1 MADHLFENQTITSEG
16 LNLIA
21 HATAAN
27 AIVYTKALSNATVPA
42 DPSNVSSYSGKV
54 GTIAS
59 ASSSGNAARITL
71 AFENSDTMSS
81 QAVKCVALM
90 GRLQSESGDGVIV
103 AYCSSGESSITLPS
117 SIDAPCV
124 TRFVVNLVM
133 SAGSDSTIN
142 VVESGV
148 ASLSDLSRFVSLHVA
163 GDPTT
168 GVNQTILGDK
178 TWEHQQDFNE
188 ACRFHDSV
196 VTTGVFPETDN
207 ISSLGLQNARYKAIY
222 GETVNSTNVRTSTI
236 SSDEASIGSLNVH
249 VQDGFSVVNLSGST
263 LTGWKSGDG
272 TQDNPHQYSL
282 IIGGGL
288 SGTSEEDYGTLTI
301 TPQSVYVDASS
312 GKATYPYVEV
322 KVGTTAYP
330 LKRVCTQ
337 ELVLCSNADSNNAF
351 MMYGEGG
358 IMMHADIMPAHN
370 TRATAEDCGRFT
382 RPWNHVYVR
391 NAVTFVTDN
400 TAEAN
405 CIALYEDEGTLILS
419 NGHNLSLG
427 NAWGKHGAIYGAPM
441 GVCSERHTPSS
452 LPNSTSTVNAPTWDI
467 EKGTIVMAMPC
478 WATARSVFM
487 NRKGAGDTVTVT
499 FPDVANAPF
508 QHGSN
513 YDSDPEKGAW
523 YIASWKYGSGNSQK
537 SMFVPFST
545 VDSVNS
551 KELFSYLPAGTSR
564 LLNGVE
570 ECKGVEYNDYH
581 PEGMCVLLQKIS

>member
-42 DPSNVSSYSGKV
+42 DPSIVSSYSGKV

-71 AFENSDTMSS
+71 EFGNSDTTSS

-103 AYCSSGESSITLPS
+103 AYCSSGESSITLPPS
-117 SIDAPCV
+117 NDAPCV

-188 ACRFHDSV
+188 ACRFHDAV
-196 VTTGVFPETDN
+196 VTHGVFPETDN
-207 ISSLGLQNARYKAIY
+207 VYSLGLQNARYKALY
-222 GETVNSTNVRTSTI
+222 GETVNSTNVMTSTI
-236 SSDEASIGSLNVH
+236 SVDEASVGSLH
-249 VQDGFSVVNLSGST
+249 ISVQDGDSVVELSGST
-263 LTGWKSGDG
+263 LTGWKSGYG
-272 TQDNPHQYSL
+272 TSDNPYQYKL
-282 IIGGGL
+282 LIGGGL
-288 SGTSEEDYGTLTI
+288 SVPSGDDYGVLTI
-301 TPQSVYVDASS
+301 TPQSVHVDAST
-312 GKATYPYVEV
+312 GNVTYPYVEV

-330 LKRVCTQ
+330 LKSVCTQ
-337 ELVLCSNADSNNAF
+337 ELVLRSTADNNSVSL
-351 MMYGEGG
+351 MYGEGG
-358 IMMHADIMPAHN
+358 IMMHADIMPAHD
-370 TRATAEDCGRFT
+370 TRATAEDCGRYQ

-391 NAVTFVTDN
+391 DAITFVMDN
-400 TAEAN
+400 TSEAQ
-405 CIALYEDEGTLILS
+405 CITLYEDEGTLVLS
-419 NGHNLSLG
+419 NGHNLRLG
-427 NAWGKHGAIYGAPM
+427 NVWGQHGEIYGAPM
-441 GVCSERHTPSS
+441 GVSSERHTPSS
-452 LPNSTSTVNAPTWDI
+452 LPNSSTHADAPTWDI

-487 NRKGAGDTVTVT
+487 SRKGAGDSITVT
-499 FPDVANAPF
+499 FPDVAKAPF
-508 QHGSN
+508 QHGNS
-513 YDSDPEKGAW
+513 YDTDPEKGAW
-523 YIASWKYGSGNSQK
+523 YIASWRFGSGNSPK
-537 SMFVPFST
+537 SSFIPFST
-545 VDSVNS
+545 LDSVNDR
-551 KELFSYLPAGTSR
+551 ELFSYLPAGRYR

-570 ECKGVEYNDYH
+570 ECTGVEYSDYH